1 MHLNKSLN
9 YFDDAEKG
17 EMPQMIKDIDW
28 EEIKKEIRKATK
40 QMVD

>member
-1 MHLNKSLN
+1 MHLIKSLN

-28 EEIKKEIRKATK
+28 EKIKKEIQKAVR
-40 QMVD
+40 QIVN